1 MHVIAD
7 SLLKDI
13 DGKIHERKPRNWI
26 LTFDV
31 NEGKEALDIPCP
43 DNLDL
48 YDHIIIC
55 SAGNGMWK
63 PLGKPAWKRL
73 VNNINSLDPEKV
85 VVILDFTTQEN

>member
-13 DGKIHERKPRNWI
+13 DGIIHERKPRNWI

-31 NEGKEALDIPCP
+31 IEGKEALDMPCP
-43 DNLDL
+43 QDLDG

-63 PLGKPAWKRL
+63 PLNGPAW
-73 VNNINSLDPEKV
+73 NNS
-85 VVILDFTTQEN
+85 